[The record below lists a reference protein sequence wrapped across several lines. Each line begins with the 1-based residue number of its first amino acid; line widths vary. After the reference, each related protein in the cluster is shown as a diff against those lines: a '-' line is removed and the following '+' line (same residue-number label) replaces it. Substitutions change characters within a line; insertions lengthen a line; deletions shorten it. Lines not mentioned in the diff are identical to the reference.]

1 MEVTLLFLKDFS
13 LNTSLLFA
21 FTVSV
26 NMGVKSSRA
35 SRAPATIEAE
45 RSPDI

>member
-1 MEVTLLFLKDFS
+1 MVVNLLFLKDFK
-13 LNTSLLFA
+13 LNSLLFA

-35 SRAPATIEAE
+35 RRAPATIETE
-45 RSPDI
+45 R